1 MYFVDLVLKQ
11 RTIRF
16 YSKSWKPQLF
26 VGVFSILIHSIAFGQ
41 VSPKSDLDLI
51 EAKVIQM
58 DSMPKRTKP
67 TFGLIGKSIFSRYN
81 PFSLLLS
88 SSLYVYQ
95 GVMSQQIFSNC
106 PYEMS
111 CSNFAKQ
118 SLKEF
123 GLFKGV
129 ALATDRLTRCN
140 RLSSADF
147 HPIRFN
153 KNGKVEDFPS
163 YYHLEH

>member
-1 MYFVDLVLKQ
+1 MQFKSLVLKK
-11 RTIRF
+11 RTIWVYPKF
-16 YSKSWKPQLF
+16 WKPQLL
-26 VGVFSILIHSIAFGQ
+26 VGVFSILIHTIVFGQ
-41 VSPKSDLDLI
+41 SRPKSDLDLI

-58 DSMPKRTKP
+58 DSIPVRTKP

-106 PYEMS
+106 PYELS

-153 KNGKVEDFPS
+153 KNGKVDDFPS
-163 YYHLEH
+163 YYHLGH